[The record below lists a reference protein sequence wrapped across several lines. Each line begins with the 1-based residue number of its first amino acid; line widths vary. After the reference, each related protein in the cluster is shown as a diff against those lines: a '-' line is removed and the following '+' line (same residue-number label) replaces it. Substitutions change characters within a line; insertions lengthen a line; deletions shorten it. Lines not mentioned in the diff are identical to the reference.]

1 MKDQY
6 KVLIEKYN
14 KVQEAYGFVSE
25 SIFWETVKSRVPMD
39 DIEDFIRWY
48 MDNTEHAE
56 GFKEIQERQ
65 NCTDLEAICH
75 VYDDIQEHEYAGC
88 KELFWDDENSEERI
102 EQCREKKDDETVA
115 EIMSYY
121 NEDYKNW
128 KATRDE
134 LYKNNPG
141 VNIDI

>member
-25 SIFWETVKSRVPMD
+25 SIFWETVKSGVPED

-48 MDNTEHAE
+48 MVNTEHAE
-56 GFKEIQERQ
+56 GFKEIQEST
-65 NCTDLEAICH
+65 NCTDLEAICY
-75 VYDDIQEHEYAGC
+75 VYDAIQKQEYDRC
-88 KELFWDDENSEERI
+88 KEIFWGDKKSQTRTK
-102 EQCREKKDDETVA
+102 QCREEVDTTTVA
-115 EIMSYY
+115 AIMTYY

>member
-1 MKDQY
+1 MRDQY
-6 KVLIEKYN
+6 KVLAEKYN

-25 SIFWETVKSRVPMD
+25 SIFWETVKSGVPED
-39 DIEDFIRWY
+39 DIEGFIRWY

-65 NCTDLEAICH
+65 NCTDLEAICYI
-75 VYDDIQEHEYAGC
+75 YDDIQKQEYAGC
-88 KELFWDDENSEERI
+88 KEMYWREVRI
-102 EQCREKKDDETVA
+102 EQCREKKDQATVA

-121 NEDYKNW
+121 KQW